1 MKNVKNFMLVV
12 FTSAA
17 FLSCKN
23 EKTES
28 KEVIPVETTTDTV
41 SKTIAAENLET
52 ESFAIEGMTC
62 QMGCANAIESKL
74 AGLDGVQEAKVD
86 FESKLAI
93 VSFDKTKQNKASL
106 IKTIDAVA
114 GGETYKATEVEKK
127 DTI

>member
-17 FLSCKN
+17 LFSCKN
-23 EKTES
+23 EATES
-28 KEVIPVETTTDTV
+28 KEVTPTETVTDTV

-86 FESKLAI
+86 FENKMAT
-93 VSFDKTKQNKASL
+93 VSFDKTKQDKAS
-106 IKTIDAVA
+106 
-114 GGETYKATEVEKK
+114 
-127 DTI
+127 